1 MDGDWLTTTEET
13 ELLARLTGRPL
24 RRQRLQQLCSEGQ
37 LVYRDMEIVRHERRI
52 SRDSI
57 ERLAREGLPRQ
68 RGACRRVQMH
78 EQMHGRDLRGVSL
91 RGAELSGKDMRNA
104 DLRNADLSGAVLSGA
119 DLRGAD
125 LRNASLRGAVLD
137 NAKLQGALLDGCD
150 MSSASLAGVDMSV

>member
-1 MDGDWLTTTEET
+1 MNGDWLTTTEAT
-13 ELLARLTGRPL
+13 ELLAHLTGRPL

-37 LVYRDMEIVRHERRI
+37 LVYRDMEVVRHERRI
-52 SRDSI
+52 SRESI

-78 EQMHGRDLRGVSL
+78 EEMYGRDLRGVSL
-91 RGAELSGKDMRNA
+91 RGASLSGRDMRNA

-125 LRNASLRGAVLD
+125 LRNASLKSAVLD
-137 NAKLQGALLDGCD
+137 NAKLQGAQLDGCD
-150 MSSASLAGVDMSV
+150 MSGASMAGADLSA

>member
-1 MDGDWLTTTEET
+1 MDGDWLTTTEAA

-68 RGACRRVQMH
+68 RGSCRRVQMH
-78 EQMHGRDLRGVSL
+78 EEMHGRDLRGVSL
-91 RGAELSGKDMRNA
+91 RGAGLAGKDMRQA
-104 DLRNADLSGAVLSGA
+104 DLRNADLSGANLQGA

-125 LRNASLRGAVLD
+125 LRNASLSAAVLD
-137 NAKLQGALLDGCD
+137 NADLRGAQLDGCD
-150 MSSASLAGVDMSV
+150 LSGASLAGADLSA